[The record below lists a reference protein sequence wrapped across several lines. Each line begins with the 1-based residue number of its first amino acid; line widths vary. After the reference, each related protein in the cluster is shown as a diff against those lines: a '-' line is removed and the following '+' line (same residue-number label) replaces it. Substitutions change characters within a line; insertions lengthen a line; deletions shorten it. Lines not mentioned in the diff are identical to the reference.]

1 LPKFIQIVNGVPRMV
16 EVNTTI
22 YDEVYNAPSNISA
35 GTPITLPNSGVYAS
49 TELRISFNGN
59 ILQLTED
66 FLYVGAGPS
75 RTQVSLT
82 FDIFTGEKIRF
93 YKERDF

>member
-1 LPKFIQIVNGVPRMV
+1 MVNGIPRMV

-22 YDEVYNAPSNISA
+22 YDEVYTAPSNISA
-35 GTPITLPNSGVYAS
+35 GTPITLPNSGVYNS
-49 TELRISFNGN
+49 TELRVSWNGA
-59 ILQLTED
+59 ILESIED
-66 FLYVGAGPS
+66 FSYVGPGPN